1 MRNKEHGTAGIS
13 SDYKE
18 AIQLDKKKF
27 FVTCPECG
35 RRLCK
40 AVPGSEMEIE
50 CPKCAKALMIFV
62 DDECSVSVKLLRSA
76 QTASAGERK

>member
-1 MRNKEHGTAGIS
+1 M
-13 SDYKE
+13 
-18 AIQLDKKKF
+18 DKKKF

-50 CPKCAKALMIFV
+50 CPKCSKPLAIYV
-62 DDECSVSVKLLRSA
+62 DDECSVSVKL
-76 QTASAGERK
+76 AGSYKKEQ

>member
-1 MRNKEHGTAGIS
+1 MRR
-13 SDYKE
+13 
-18 AIQLDKKKF
+18 IQLDKKKF

-50 CPKCAKALMIFV
+50 CPKCSKQLMISV
-62 DDECSVSVKLLRSA
+62 DDECSVSVKLVGTHKS
-76 QTASAGERK
+76 ERQREQ